1 MQLYFC
7 ITIKFEV
14 DSYVIM
20 RQEHDRPRGQDATID
35 IEYNK
40 RLDRQRP
47 CFQDELTAGSYLQ
60 YKVTNQFDAVVVV
73 QYFVPVITSSLV

>member
-1 MQLYFC
+1 MYIQVL
-7 ITIKFEV
+7 K
-14 DSYVIM
+14 
-20 RQEHDRPRGQDATID
+20 TID

-47 CFQDELTAGSYLQ
+47 CLEDDLNGGSNLQ

-73 QYFVPVITSSLV
+73 QHFVLAIISSLVVATFVLIHKM